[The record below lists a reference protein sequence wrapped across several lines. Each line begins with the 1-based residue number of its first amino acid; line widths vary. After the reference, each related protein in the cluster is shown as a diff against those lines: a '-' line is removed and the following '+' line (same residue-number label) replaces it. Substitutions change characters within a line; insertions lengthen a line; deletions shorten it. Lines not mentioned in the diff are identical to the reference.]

1 MSVCE
6 CVHKEKAK
14 RMCVG
19 VVQRDQ
25 SGEYGALRDQRR
37 IKERAAKSDERELDS
52 ARRLIILRRVDVCRE
67 WRAYFGLKIL
77 YIYI

>member
-1 MSVCE
+1 M
-6 CVHKEKAK
+6 
-14 RMCVG
+14 RVG
-19 VVQRDQ
+19 VGQRDR

-67 WRAYFGLKIL
+67 WRAYFGL
-77 YIYI
+77 

>member
-1 MSVCE
+1 MQ
-6 CVHKEKAK
+6 KEKAQ
-14 RMCVG
+14 RMGVG
-19 VVQRDQ
+19 VVQRDG

-37 IKERAAKSDERELDS
+37 IKKKRAAKNDERELYS

-77 YIYI
+77 CIYI

>member
-1 MSVCE
+1 M
-6 CVHKEKAK
+6 
-14 RMCVG
+14 RMRVG
-19 VVQRDQ
+19 IGERDR
-25 SGEYGALRDQRR
+25 SGVYGTLRVQRR
-37 IKERAAKSDERELDS
+37 IKKRAAKSDEGELDS

>member
-1 MSVCE
+1 M
-6 CVHKEKAK
+6 
-14 RMCVG
+14 RMRAEGKGPTHARRGWSEGPEWG
-19 VVQRDQ
+19 VWSAERSAED
-25 SGEYGALRDQRR
+25 
-37 IKERAAKSDERELDS
+37 KKKRAAKSDERELDS

>member
-1 MSVCE
+1 MRVCVCE
-6 CVHKEKAK
+6 CVQKEKAK

-19 VVQRDQ
+19 VGQRDQ

-52 ARRLIILRRVDVCRE
+52 ARRLINWRRVDVC
-67 WRAYFGLKIL
+67 
-77 YIYI
+77 